1 MVSTNWRYV
10 FNKECALSN
19 TYESIIVTYLSI
31 SGLVADSLNSYT
43 HAFQMAGAVVFVGA
57 CIPFVLLCTKDRDPK
72 KKAAVQ
78 IIEL

>member
-1 MVSTNWRYV
+1 MRS
-10 FNKECALSN
+10 LIHLQIQP
-19 TYESIIVTYLSI
+19 IITYLSI

-57 CIPFVLLCTKDRDPK
+57 CIPFVLLCIKDRDPK

>member
-1 MVSTNWRYV
+1 MTPTDR
-10 FNKECALSN
+10 LII
-19 TYESIIVTYLSI
+19 TYRFLSI

-72 KKAAVQ
+72 KKAPME
-78 IIEL
+78 IIVL

>member
-1 MVSTNWRYV
+1 MTPTDR
-10 FNKECALSN
+10 LII
-19 TYESIIVTYLSI
+19 TYRFLSI

-72 KKAAVQ
+72 RKAPME
-78 IIEL
+78 IIVL

>member
-1 MVSTNWRYV
+1 MNPTDR
-10 FNKECALSN
+10 L
-19 TYESIIVTYLSI
+19 IVTHLSI

>member
-1 MVSTNWRYV
+1 M
-10 FNKECALSN
+10 
-19 TYESIIVTYLSI
+19 
-31 SGLVADSLNSYT
+31 ADSLNSYT